1 MKIFYTGTSLRQN
14 NESLACEKLGF
25 FYIGSPI
32 KWLYLTY
39 CNQTNFR
46 TVSDKNKHLFIFDL
60 PKTLLKSFFYI
71 LCVANFKIVIHSY
84 SS

>member
-1 MKIFYTGTSLRQN
+1 MNHWRVKNWF
-14 NESLACEKLGF
+14 F
-25 FYIGSPI
+25 FYIGSQI

-60 PKTLLKSFFYI
+60 PKTLLKSFFYY
-71 LCVANFKIVIHSY
+71 V
-84 SS
+84 